1 LTIGLSP
8 GFEGIP
14 LITGPMG
21 RNIADL
27 KFIMKLLLNEDL
39 TRFDATVTPNPW
51 NDDKFAHYATKKKLK
66 FGYYFDDG
74 VTISSPPVK
83 RAIERTVT
91 ALAAQG
97 HEVELIVPPNVVE
110 AVRIFIALTSN
121 SSSAPC
127 SSSKLELTCKVRGS
141 AQTNAARPSGTHGQI
156 PLNSQL
162 LAALVSRHGN
172 DPNPLRIAR
181 PRHRQH
187 SVPRRQQIGG

>member
-1 LTIGLSP
+1 MTIGLSP

-110 AVRIFIALTSN
+110 AVRIFVALTSN
-121 SSSAPC
+121 SSSAP
-127 SSSKLELTCKVRGS
+127 
-141 AQTNAARPSGTHGQI
+141 A
-156 PLNSQL
+156 PLLCQVVGERANL
-162 LAALVSRHGN
+162 
-172 DPNPLRIAR
+172 
-181 PRHRQH
+181 
-187 SVPRRQQIGG
+187 